1 MKNARAHLFITG
13 DVTGVGFRYWAV
25 REANKLKIYGWARN
39 MDAGLVEIVAEGKK
53 ESIMAMIEICKRGPE
68 TSLVKEVEV
77 KWEEAENE
85 LNGFEIRY

>member
-1 MKNARAHLFITG
+1 MFITG

-25 REANKLKIYGWARN
+25 REASKLKIYGWVRN

-53 ESIMAMIEICKRGPE
+53 ESIMKMIEICKSGPE
-68 TSLVKEVEV
+68 TSLVKEVKV
-77 KWEEAENE
+77 KWEVAENK